1 MTEKQAEYKRYL
13 RCKHWRELRLEVLE
27 HAGNKCEICGYL
39 PWKDGVLQIHHKT
52 YENRGNEQLDDLVC
66 VCPRCHM
73 EIHKITGKRKPH

>member
-39 PWKDGVLQIHHKT
+39 PWKDGVLQIYTIKRMKT
-52 YENRGNEQLDDLVC
+52 VEMSN
-66 VCPRCHM
+66 
-73 EIHKITGKRKPH
+73 

>member
-39 PWKDGVLQIHHKT
+39 PWKDGVLQNT
-52 YENRGNEQLDDLVC
+52 
-66 VCPRCHM
+66 P
-73 EIHKITGKRKPH
+73 